1 MTEEDVVSHPKHY
14 TSHPS
19 GIECIEITEHMG
31 FCLGNAFKYITRL
44 GLKDDIAQDLRKA
57 VWYIDR
63 EIDKRGGEA
72 PSLKDITERKEKIT
86 KWCDSE
92 LDDRLATIYEALW
105 LSDQEYGTTTGAL
118 RMIRSILSDE
128 ATILEREP

>member
-1 MTEEDVVSHPKHY
+1 MTEEDVIEHPRHY

-63 EIDKRGGEA
+63 EIDKREGEA
-72 PSLKDITERKEKIT
+72 PSLKDIAERKEKIT

-105 LSDQEYGTTTGAL
+105 SVDQEHEDGTGAL
-118 RMIRSILSDE
+118 LMIRSILSDE